1 MTHAVHPGTFDPP
14 TWGHLDLVLRAR
26 TLFPRV
32 TVLVAQNARK
42 TTLFSNAE
50 RVVLWRQ
57 ILESEGVSD
66 VSVEGWEGL
75 TVEWCRSRGA
85 SVMVRGLR
93 HGGDFESELSIALM
107 NRRLAP
113 GIETVYLP
121 SRESHLGLTSTL
133 VREVARCGGDV
144 SSFVPSPVVD
154 ALRRKL
160 SNPEPPT

>member
-1 MTHAVHPGTFDPP
+1 VIHAVHPGTFDPP
-14 TWGHLDLVLRAR
+14 TLGHLDLVLRAR

-42 TTLFSNAE
+42 STLFSNAE
-50 RVVLWRQ
+50 RVALWRQ

-75 TVEWCRSRGA
+75 TVEWCRSRGV

-93 HGGDFESELSIALM
+93 HGGDFESEMSIALM
-107 NRRLAP
+107 NRRLAS

-144 SSFVPSPVVD
+144 APFVPSPVID

>member
-1 MTHAVHPGTFDPP
+1 MIHAVHPGTFDPP
-14 TWGHLDLVLRAR
+14 TSGHLDLVLRAR
-26 TLFPRV
+26 AIYPRV
-32 TVLVAQNARK
+32 TVLVARNARK
-42 TTLFSNAE
+42 TTLFSTAE
-50 RVVLWRQ
+50 RVALWEQVLAF
-57 ILESEGVSD
+57 EGITD
-66 VSVEGWEGL
+66 VAVEGWEGL
-75 TVEWCRSRGA
+75 TVDWCRSRGA

-113 GIETVYLP
+113 EIETVYLP
-121 SRESHLGLTSTL
+121 TRESHLGLTSTL

-144 SSFVPSPVVD
+144 SSFVPAPVVH